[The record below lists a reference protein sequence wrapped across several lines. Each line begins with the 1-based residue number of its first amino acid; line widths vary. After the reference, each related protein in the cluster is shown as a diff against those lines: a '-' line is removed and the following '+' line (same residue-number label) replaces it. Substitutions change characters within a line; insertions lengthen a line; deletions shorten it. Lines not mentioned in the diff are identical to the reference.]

1 MYLAEYNHDSTL
13 IRNQDFQFFRGYR
26 NTWPLSRD
34 YFADKRLTA
43 HARLSVKWR
52 TLVKCHCSCVELDSE
67 RRIIQVLLKARSSR
81 SSEYELAIGLHF
93 ARQRFTIA
101 SIFYGY
107 DSVCSSWSKKFLENF
122 PPRYLYKDLS
132 SSLPIKYSMSQ
143 TFETNHV
150 SFFLVKYN
158 VL

>member
-1 MYLAEYNHDSTL
+1 MYLAEYNHDSIL

-26 NTWPLSRD
+26 NTWPPSRD

-122 PPRYLYKDLS
+122 SFRYLYKDLS
-132 SSLPIKYSMSQ
+132 SNLSIKYSMSQ